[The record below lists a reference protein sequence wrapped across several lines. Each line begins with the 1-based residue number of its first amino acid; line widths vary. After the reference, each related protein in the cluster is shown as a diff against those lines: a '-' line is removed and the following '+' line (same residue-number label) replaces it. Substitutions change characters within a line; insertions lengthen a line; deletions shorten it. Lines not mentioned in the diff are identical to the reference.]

1 VDRAARRAP
10 SGSGGS
16 RSDSAG
22 PAAPAAGPAAP
33 PTGEEAVVADAR
45 TEVLDQDRTP
55 VPPPRRPP
63 RFGLTAG
70 GTTSPAGLV
79 TKIVVLAVVA
89 AIAVWGAFPLLDQ
102 ERWVLLAILIA
113 VTAVV
118 FWVYLSPR
126 HIPAKYLLP
135 GTLFLIVFQ
144 VVPVLYTISTAF
156 TNFGDAHRGSKQEAI
171 TAVEGAS
178 VKQVPGSAEYVLTI
192 ATDGADNTGDLVFL
206 LTDPASKKSFAGTAK
221 GLEDLPDADVTKGI
235 TGKITAA
242 DGYSILSIAQAG
254 ARSAD
259 IGAFSVPTDKGA
271 IKSQGLSRAFEGSPS
286 QAYDAGCDCIKDTAT
301 GRTWTAD
308 NSDGFFRDEAGQN
321 LAQGWKVNVGLRN
334 FTDVLSNSVIRSSF
348 LKILVWNFAFA
359 FGVVGLTFALGLLV
373 AMTLNAPGLR
383 GQRLYRSLIIL
394 PYAMP
399 AVAMLL
405 VWRDMFN
412 TDFGLI
418 NRLFHLDVNWFG
430 DAWTARFAVLLVQL
444 WLGYNY
450 MFLVCTGALQ
460 SIPADL
466 TEAAAVDGAKPFY
479 AFRTITFP
487 LLLVALAPLLISSF
501 AFNFNNFGGIY
512 LVSEGNP
519 FPADN
524 PQAGGT
530 DILITY
536 TYRLAFGGAGA
547 QYGFAAAISIFIFLI
562 VAVVSILGFR
572 RTHALEEIN

>member
-1 VDRAARRAP
+1 MAHP
-10 SGSGGS
+10 
-16 RSDSAG
+16 
-22 PAAPAAGPAAP
+22 
-33 PTGEEAVVADAR
+33 
-45 TEVLDQDRTP
+45 EVLDPDRTP
-55 VPPPRRPP
+55 SRPERRPP

-70 GTTSPAGLV
+70 GTVSPAGLII
-79 TKIVVLAVVA
+79 KIVLLGVVL
-89 AIAVWGAFPLLDQ
+89 AIAVWGAFPLIDQ
-102 ERWVLLAILIA
+102 ERWVLLACLLA
-113 VTAVV
+113 ATAAI
-118 FWVYLSPR
+118 FWAYLSPR

-135 GTLFLIVFQ
+135 GTLFLLVFQ
-144 VVPVLYTISTAF
+144 IVPVVYTISTAF
-156 TNFGDAHRGSKQEAI
+156 TNFGDAHRGSKQDAI
-171 TAVEGAS
+171 TSIEGAS
-178 VKQVPGSAEYVLTI
+178 VKQVPGSAEYQLSI
-192 ATDGADNTGDLVFL
+192 ATEGDDVAGGDLVFL
-206 LTDPASKKSFAGTAK
+206 LTDPATKKSFLGTPD
-221 GLEDLPDADVTKGI
+221 GLADLADSEVTKGVTGRI
-235 TGKITAA
+235 TQAEGYTILTAP
-242 DGYSILSIAQAG
+242 QAG
-254 ARSAD
+254 ARSRDLAT
-259 IGAFSVPTDKGA
+259 FSVPTDKGA
-271 IKSQGLSRAFEGSPS
+271 IKSQGLTRAFEGSPA
-286 QAYDAGCDCIKDTAT
+286 QAYDSGCDCIKDTAT
-301 GRTWTAD
+301 RATWTAD
-308 NSDGFFRDEAGQN
+308 DGNGLFVDQAGRN
-321 LAQGWKVNVGLRN
+321 LAQGWKVNVGFRN
-334 FTDVLSNSVIRSSF
+334 FTDVLTSSVIRASF
-348 LKILVWNFAFA
+348 VKILVWNFAFA
-359 FGVVGLTFALGLLV
+359 FAVVAATFALGLLV

-383 GQRLYRSLIIL
+383 GQRIYRSLIIL

-418 NRLFHLDVNWFG
+418 NRLFGLDVNWFG
-430 DAWTARFAVLLVQL
+430 DAWAARFAVVLVQL

-450 MFLVCTGALQ
+450 MFLVSTGALQ

-501 AFNFNNFGGIY
+501 AFNFNNFAAIY
-512 LVSEGNP
+512 LVSEGSP

-524 PQAGGT
+524 PDAGAT